1 MTHAYTIQGIP
12 RTKKNSQR
20 IIVIGGKRAVLQSRQ
35 YLSWEAPA
43 VFQLQAQRH
52 GFVWNIPVNMRAI
65 VYRDRA
71 VGDLLNYLA
80 AISDVLEKA
89 GVVKNDRQIVSL
101 DGSRMLVDRQRPR
114 VEIELSEALS
124 ETQETTPSPSPSS
137 NSHTT
142 TMSRPSP

>member
-1 MTHAYTIQGIP
+1 MTAIAYTIQGIP

-35 YLSWEAPA
+35 YLCWEAPA

-52 GFVWNIPVNMRAI
+52 GLTWKCPVNMRAI

-89 GVVKNDRQIVSL
+89 GVVANDRLIVSL

-114 VEIELSEALS
+114 VEIELTEAAD
-124 ETQETTPSPSPSS
+124 TIATIAP
-137 NSHTT
+137 HTSAD
-142 TMSRPSP
+142 SRFENERSDLG

>member
-52 GFVWNIPVNMRAI
+52 GFTWNIPVNMRAI